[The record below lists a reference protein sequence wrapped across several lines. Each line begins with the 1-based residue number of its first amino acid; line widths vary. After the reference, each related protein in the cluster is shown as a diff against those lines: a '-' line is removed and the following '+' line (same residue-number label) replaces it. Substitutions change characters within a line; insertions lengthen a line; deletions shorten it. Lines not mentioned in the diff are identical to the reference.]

1 MITFILQIIAMCAL
15 GFIVYMI
22 GRVVPRV
29 HESDIEKAKEI
40 SLFHWLIGYL
50 EQVDDWLLVVFE
62 KFLRKLRVSIMK
74 LDNVISKRLAKF
86 KKEQTK
92 ESIAFIGQKEGI
104 QSEKKK

>member
-1 MITFILQIIAMCAL
+1 ML
-15 GFIVYMI
+15 

-29 HESDIEKAKEI
+29 HESDLEKAKEV
-40 SLFHWLIGYL
+40 SMFHWLIGYL
-50 EQVDDWLLVVFE
+50 ERVDDWLLLVFE

-74 LDNVISKRLAKF
+74 LDNIVSKRLAKF

-92 ESIAFIGQKEGI
+92 ESITSIGQKESI